1 MTTVGRRRTLSPR
14 ELTRMSDRVSFVY
27 LERCVVHRED
37 NAITAEDGD
46 GTRYIPGATIGTLLL
61 GPGTTVTQAAMKVL
75 AECGASVVWVG
86 EHGVRFY
93 AAGRGLTTSS
103 RMVEAQAAA
112 WANRQRRLD
121 VARAMYRMR
130 FPDLEVEAFSRQQLL
145 GKESDRVKK
154 CYKAESERTGVTWKG
169 RRYKPGQHDMSDA
182 PNKGITSAAQCLYGV
197 AHTVTV
203 ALGCS
208 PGLGFVH
215 SGHDRGFVMDIA
227 DLYKVEIGIPVAFD
241 AAAQGDEDVDGVT
254 RKLLR
259 DRINEEGLLDR
270 CVRDVRKLLLGDAN
284 FEEPEEDSV
293 GLVGDDGQLLESG
306 RHHPDEVVW

>member
-1 MTTVGRRRTLSPR
+1 MK
-14 ELTRMSDRVSFVY
+14 DRVSFVY

-75 AECGASVVWVG
+75 GECGASVVWVG

-93 AAGRGLTTSS
+93 AAGRGLTSSS
-103 RMVEAQAAA
+103 RMVEAQATA

-121 VARAMYRMR
+121 VARTMYKLR
-130 FPDLEVEAFSRQQLL
+130 FPDLDVERFSRQQLL
-145 GKESDRVKK
+145 GKESARVKAS
-154 CYKAESERTGVTWKG
+154 YRDESERTGVPWHG
-169 RRYKPGQHDMSDA
+169 RKYIPGQHDMSDA

-254 RKLLR
+254 RRLLR
-259 DRINEEGLLDR
+259 DRINTEGLLER
-270 CVRDVRKLLLGDAN
+270 CVGDVRKLLLGEGA
-284 FEEPEEDSV
+284 EEGTEEDKV
-293 GLVGDDGQLLESG
+293 GLVGDGDQLLEAG